1 MWEIPKKYGGFNGKF
16 IGYFPLPDY
25 WELVGRMV
33 GKCDLYSARTAPKQ
47 RSFDER
53 MGAAE
58 KPNKYINK

>member
-1 MWEIPKKYGGFNGKF
+1 MGNSSDIFHCQI
-16 IGYFPLPDY
+16 IGNWLAEWWANVIYIQQELP
-25 WELVGRMV
+25 R
-33 GKCDLYSARTAPKQ
+33 KQ